1 MPINPFGDYC
11 VLLSMTGYGEAEET
25 GAAVSVVVEVRAVN
39 NRYLKINYRSS
50 DRVGKDETWVE
61 KIVRQYIK
69 RGTVHVQ
76 VRTVDSDNRAG
87 FRFNTEA
94 LNAYREQLQEFH
106 RHHPMDGHVT
116 LDSLLSLPGVVEE
129 TTSART
135 KEEVEPLVEQAI
147 IAALKNLNDMRSVE
161 GQAMGHDMLE
171 NIEAIKAQL
180 ILIEERIPQVTN
192 DYTSRLRD
200 RVAKLLE
207 SLGSSVEPGDI
218 AREVALFAER
228 SDISEEVVR
237 LQSHL
242 NQFCETIKAS
252 EGVGRRLEFVS
263 QEMFRETN
271 TIGSKANDTEISK
284 YVIEIKAAIERIREM
299 VQNLE

>member
-1 MPINPFGDYC
+1 M
-11 VLLSMTGYGEAEET
+11 LLSMTGYGEAEET

-39 NRYLKINYRSS
+39 NRYLKVNYRSS

-87 FRFNTEA
+87 FRFNTET

-129 TTSART
+129 TTSAGT
-135 KEEVEPLVEQAI
+135 TEEVEPLVEQAI

-200 RVAKLLE
+200 RVAKLLK

>member
-25 GAAVSVVVEVRAVN
+25 NAAVTVVVEVRAVN

-87 FRFNTEA
+87 FRFNTET
-94 LNAYREQLQEFH
+94 LNAYREQLQDFH

-180 ILIEERIPQVTN
+180 ILIEERIPQVTS

-200 RVAKLLE
+200 RVAKLLK